1 MQYDRKDLE
10 NNPDNLIVMDDD
22 TNELKSQDKNQN
34 IGYIPSGQPVQEEDN
49 QLKLNVKNN
58 NQGNNNNWNYGSN
71 NYYGVGLQVENLTL
85 EPKQPHQ
92 NIYPPFQSSFQPLNQ
107 KLNGQVQGTQLNQFG
122 MPAPYAGGFY
132 GGDNQG
138 GMVMPG
144 IPIQISEQ
152 PQANQ
157 NIGGLGQNAIVVI
170 DGDQQIRQQ
179 LIFRIRKN
187 TKWFTG
193 CNACF
198 TVLLVINLLN
208 KISLYNNSDDDSSSD
223 KSTTGFENISNNND
237 DGNPTNN
244 LLRAS
249 AVISIIE
256 YILWFIFIILAIHG
270 LTSSK
275 LHFVRYYIKG
285 LILCICME
293 ILANILIFVGFGDQS
308 GVKKVSYVI
317 IFILTILILYSF
329 IKNAKNL
336 LFDIEQYKN
345 KFGGN
350 PISDQLQPVA
360 PPVGV
365 YNQQMANTN
374 INNYMQNPQQLQ
386 QGYQYQNGNGINQYN
401 NHPVRL

>member
-1 MQYDRKDLE
+1 
-10 NNPDNLIVMDDD
+10 MDDD

-34 IGYIPSGQPVQEEDN
+34 IGYIPSGHPVQEEDN
-49 QLKLNVKNN
+49 HLKQNVKNN
-58 NQGNNNNWNYGSN
+58 NQANQNNWNYGNN

-85 EPKQPHQ
+85 EPKQQPYQ
-92 NIYPPFQSSFQPLNQ
+92 NIYAPFQSSFQPLNQ
-107 KLNGQVQGTQLNQFG
+107 KPNGQVQGTQLNQFG

-144 IPIQISEQ
+144 IPVQVAEQ
-152 PQANQ
+152 PLPNQ

-198 TVLLVINLLN
+198 TILLVINLLN
-208 KISLYNNSDDDSSSD
+208 KISLYNSSDDSSSGD
-223 KSTTGFENISNNND
+223 KSTTGFGNISNNTD
-237 DGNPTNN
+237 DGNSPNN

-293 ILANILIFVGFGDQS
+293 ILANILIFAGFGDQS

-336 LFDIEQYKN
+336 LFDIEQYKT

-350 PISDQLQPVA
+350 PISDQLQPVV

-365 YNQQMANTN
+365 YNQQMVNANM
-374 INNYMQNPQQLQ
+374 NNYMQNPQQVQ
-386 QGYQYQNGNGINQYN
+386 QRYQYENGSGNYQYN
-401 NHPVRL
+401 NHAPRL